1 MRKILLPL
9 ISLTILSCDKDNNSE
24 NTNNNNPT
32 NYVLYDNNYYD
43 IGESFYYGL
52 WAWGQFLQI
61 SIYFLQA
68 ILKAIII
75 YILRCFLPTQC

>member
-9 ISLTILSCDKDNNSE
+9 ISLTILLSCDKDNNSE

-43 IGESFYYGL
+43 IGGDLFITDYGQSGANFYNLDIDIYPPSNSESDYNL
-52 WAWGQFLQI
+52 
-61 SIYFLQA
+61 YF
-68 ILKAIII
+68 
-75 YILRCFLPTQC
+75 

>member
-9 ISLTILSCDKDNNSE
+9 ISLTILLSCDKDNNSE

-43 IGESFYYGL
+43 IGGDL
-52 WAWGQFLQI
+52 L
-61 SIYFLQA
+61 
-68 ILKAIII
+68 
-75 YILRCFLPTQC
+75 LRIMGSQERIFTI